1 MVTICYEHLTSIRDT
16 APQDG
21 FVSFG
26 AGRELTADQ
35 AVAGGIAR
43 LVLYETSFAVFDV
56 LKIPVWGRIDEA
68 ADNVTALIML
78 DFGEEMAWT
87 TILGSA
93 WYLAQ
98 RGLLGTGFFS
108 DAARPLE
115 AQRFYNYLCFAYGAQ
130 PKSYE
135 FLVNGFNLP
144 PDRATPLPRGGVQ
157 APPRLPRHLQPPR
170 RSATDGAGQEAQE
183 LAAAMSMHRNE
194 GAPAYR
200 TGPVALR
207 GSPRQR
213 HSPLTAAL
221 LPTLLRARAGVSAY
235 RAADAQR
242 AHPDRIRG
250 AAASD
255 LRLLHRPGRSGAGRR
270 SPDQYQDLQALHG
283 DHGAAEV
290 APGDGESSASSWR
303 R

>member
-1 MVTICYEHLTSIRDT
+1 MSLKVFVAASALTFVSASAALAQTSTDAGAFPRNPNIDIAYVRPTDRKFDLIYDRMRQLEVLQTLQELLSPLKLPSKITVKMDQCGGALTAPYKGRGAVTICYEHLAAIRDT

-26 AGRELTADQ
+26 QGRQLTADQ

-43 LVLYETSFAVFDV
+43 LILYETSFAVFDV
-56 LKIPVWGRIDEA
+56 LKIPVWGRLEEA

-78 DFGEEMAWT
+78 EFGEDLAWT

-130 PKSYE
+130 AKAYE

-144 PDRATPLPRGGVQ
+144 PERAKLCREEYFKLRRAFRTTFLRHIDATLIEQVKRRKTWLPL
-157 APPRLPRHLQPPR
+157 
-170 RSATDGAGQEAQE
+170 
-183 LAAAMSMHRNE
+183 
-194 GAPAYR
+194 
-200 TGPVALR
+200 
-207 GSPRQR
+207 
-213 HSPLTAAL
+213 
-221 LPTLLRARAGVSAY
+221 
-235 RAADAQR
+235 
-242 AHPDRIRG
+242 
-250 AAASD
+250 
-255 LRLLHRPGRSGAGRR
+255 
-270 SPDQYQDLQALHG
+270 
-283 DHGAAEV
+283 
-290 APGDGESSASSWR
+290 
-303 R
+303 

>member
-1 MVTICYEHLTSIRDT
+1 MSMKSFALAAALTLAVPASVPAQDTDNAGPFPRNPNIDIVYVRPADNRFALIYDRMRQLEVLQSLQEFLSPLKLPRKITVKMDQCGGALTVPYQPAGGVVTICYEHLTSIRDT

-26 AGRELTADQ
+26 QGRELTADQ

-56 LKIPVWGRIDEA
+56 LKIPVWGRIEEA

-78 DFGEEMAWT
+78 DFGGEMAWT

-130 PKSYE
+130 AKSYE

-144 PDRATPLPRGGVQ
+144 PDRAKLCREELFKLRRAFRATFNRHVDPQLMERVKKRKNWLPL
-157 APPRLPRHLQPPR
+157 
-170 RSATDGAGQEAQE
+170 
-183 LAAAMSMHRNE
+183 
-194 GAPAYR
+194 
-200 TGPVALR
+200 
-207 GSPRQR
+207 
-213 HSPLTAAL
+213 
-221 LPTLLRARAGVSAY
+221 
-235 RAADAQR
+235 
-242 AHPDRIRG
+242 
-250 AAASD
+250 
-255 LRLLHRPGRSGAGRR
+255 
-270 SPDQYQDLQALHG
+270 
-283 DHGAAEV
+283 
-290 APGDGESSASSWR
+290 
-303 R
+303 

>member
-1 MVTICYEHLTSIRDT
+1 MPMKPFLVAAAALTLAASSVSAQDSADSTPFPRNPNIDIAYMRPAGGKFDLIHDRMRQLEVLETLQEFLSPLKLPRKITVKMDQCGGALTVPYKQGVVTICYEHLASIRDT

-26 AGRELTADQ
+26 QGRELTADQ

-43 LVLYETSFAVFDV
+43 LILYETSFAVFDV
-56 LKIPVWGRIDEA
+56 LKIPVWGRIEEA

-78 DFGEEMAWT
+78 DFGEELAWT

-130 PKSYE
+130 AKSYE

-144 PDRATPLPRGGVQ
+144 PDRAKLCREEFFKLRRAFRATFMRHVDQKLIERVKSRKNWLPL
-157 APPRLPRHLQPPR
+157 
-170 RSATDGAGQEAQE
+170 
-183 LAAAMSMHRNE
+183 
-194 GAPAYR
+194 
-200 TGPVALR
+200 
-207 GSPRQR
+207 
-213 HSPLTAAL
+213 
-221 LPTLLRARAGVSAY
+221 
-235 RAADAQR
+235 
-242 AHPDRIRG
+242 
-250 AAASD
+250 
-255 LRLLHRPGRSGAGRR
+255 
-270 SPDQYQDLQALHG
+270 
-283 DHGAAEV
+283 
-290 APGDGESSASSWR
+290 
-303 R
+303 

>member
-1 MVTICYEHLTSIRDT
+1 MRQLEVLETLQEFLSPLKLPKKIAVKMDQCGGALAVPYKPDAVVTVCYEHLASIRDT

-56 LKIPVWGRIDEA
+56 LKIPVWGRVEEA

-78 DFGEEMAWT
+78 DFGEELAWT

-98 RGLLGTGFFS
+98 RGMLGTGFFS

-144 PDRATPLPRGGVQ
+144 PDRARLCREEFFKLRRAFRGTFMRHVDVQLLERVKKRKNWLPL
-157 APPRLPRHLQPPR
+157 
-170 RSATDGAGQEAQE
+170 
-183 LAAAMSMHRNE
+183 
-194 GAPAYR
+194 
-200 TGPVALR
+200 
-207 GSPRQR
+207 
-213 HSPLTAAL
+213 
-221 LPTLLRARAGVSAY
+221 
-235 RAADAQR
+235 
-242 AHPDRIRG
+242 
-250 AAASD
+250 
-255 LRLLHRPGRSGAGRR
+255 
-270 SPDQYQDLQALHG
+270 
-283 DHGAAEV
+283 
-290 APGDGESSASSWR
+290 
-303 R
+303 

>member
-1 MVTICYEHLTSIRDT
+1 MSLKSLLVAAALTLAVSAPASAQTPASSASNPGAFPRNPNIDIVYVRPTDRKFDLIHDRMRQLEVLQTLQEFLSPLKLPGKITVKMDQCGGALTVPYKPPGAVTVCYEHLASIRDT

-26 AGRELTADQ
+26 QGRELTADQ

-43 LVLYETSFAVFDV
+43 LILYETSFAVFDV
-56 LKIPVWGRIDEA
+56 LKIPVWGRIEEA

-144 PDRATPLPRGGVQ
+144 PDRAKLCREEFFKLRRAFRATFMRHVDPVLIERVKSRKNWLPL
-157 APPRLPRHLQPPR
+157 
-170 RSATDGAGQEAQE
+170 
-183 LAAAMSMHRNE
+183 
-194 GAPAYR
+194 
-200 TGPVALR
+200 
-207 GSPRQR
+207 
-213 HSPLTAAL
+213 
-221 LPTLLRARAGVSAY
+221 
-235 RAADAQR
+235 
-242 AHPDRIRG
+242 
-250 AAASD
+250 
-255 LRLLHRPGRSGAGRR
+255 
-270 SPDQYQDLQALHG
+270 
-283 DHGAAEV
+283 
-290 APGDGESSASSWR
+290 
-303 R
+303 

>member
-1 MVTICYEHLTSIRDT
+1 MSMKPFVLVAALTLAASPVPAQDTPSAAPFPRNPNIDIAYVRPTDVRFNLIHDRMRQLEVLETLQEFLSPLRLPSKIVVKMDQCAGALTAPYQPDARVVTVCYEHLTAIRDT

-56 LKIPVWGRIDEA
+56 LKIPVWGRIEEA

-78 DFGEEMAWT
+78 DFGEELAWT

-98 RGLLGTGFFS
+98 RGMLGTGFFS

-130 PKSYE
+130 PRTYE

-144 PDRATPLPRGGVQ
+144 PERARLCREEVFKLRRAFRATFNRHVDPQLMERVKKRKNWLPL
-157 APPRLPRHLQPPR
+157 
-170 RSATDGAGQEAQE
+170 
-183 LAAAMSMHRNE
+183 
-194 GAPAYR
+194 
-200 TGPVALR
+200 
-207 GSPRQR
+207 
-213 HSPLTAAL
+213 
-221 LPTLLRARAGVSAY
+221 
-235 RAADAQR
+235 
-242 AHPDRIRG
+242 
-250 AAASD
+250 
-255 LRLLHRPGRSGAGRR
+255 
-270 SPDQYQDLQALHG
+270 
-283 DHGAAEV
+283 
-290 APGDGESSASSWR
+290 
-303 R
+303 